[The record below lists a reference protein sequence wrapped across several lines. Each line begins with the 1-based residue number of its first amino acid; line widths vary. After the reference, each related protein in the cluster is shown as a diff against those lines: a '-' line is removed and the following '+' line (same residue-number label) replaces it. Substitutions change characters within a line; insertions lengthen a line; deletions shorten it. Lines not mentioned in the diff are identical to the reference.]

1 MKSES
6 QWTTFESGP
15 LARSATQEKG
25 PNWGRSREPVV
36 RFEEWTTSW
45 GGKQGTG
52 AKPAR
57 KLGVCVPV
65 HGLVEQWTGRAG
77 FQGKRC
83 KGVIFLRA
91 SPWIGRKMDWLGSA
105 RSQNQASSSA
115 NLAQA
120 H

>member
-1 MKSES
+1 MSS
-6 QWTTFESGP
+6 RP
-15 LARSATQEKG
+15 LAGSETQEKG
-25 PNWGRSREPVV
+25 SKRGESREPVAHFV
-36 RFEEWTTSW
+36 EWTTSW

-77 FQGKRC
+77 FQGKRG